1 MKTTEVSLLRMCGG
15 GIRAD
20 DKSDVCRNRVTED
33 LLTWL
38 LLRQR
43 CDWRL
48 GIRGPV
54 CTGVASLITVL
65 SPHRGWRG
73 SFSLCS
79 ERSLLPH
86 ACRSSGVLER
96 GGKKAIRAFFGPTDM
111 KSHQDRNEDFIN
123 LHGCPV
129 SAEQLVFRDICTV
142 SVPRLYTRVCPV
154 LALPGGP

>member
-1 MKTTEVSLLRMCGG
+1 M
-15 GIRAD
+15 
-20 DKSDVCRNRVTED
+20 
-33 LLTWL
+33 TWL

-65 SPHRGWRG
+65 SPQRGWRG

-96 GGKKAIRAFFGPTDM
+96 GWGGGGGRNAIRAFFGPTNM

-123 LHGCPV
+123 LHGCSVP
-129 SAEQLVFRDICTV
+129 AEQFVFRDICSTLV
-142 SVPRLYTRVCPV
+142 YQGLPCAGFTRRNPEPRAVDLLV
-154 LALPGGP
+154 LLLQASLKVLQLLWD

>member
-1 MKTTEVSLLRMCGG
+1 MKTTEVSLLRMCGC

-33 LLTWL
+33 LLTRL

-65 SPHRGWRG
+65 SPLRGWRLFL
-73 SFSLCS
+73 SVFRAFSVATCLRIIRC
-79 ERSLLPH
+79 P
-86 ACRSSGVLER
+86 GR
-96 GGKKAIRAFFGPTDM
+96 GGGGIRAFFGPTDM
-111 KSHQDRNEDFIN
+111 KSHQHRNEDFIN

-129 SAEQLVFRDICTV
+129 SAEQFVFRDICTV
-142 SVPRLYTRVCPV
+142 SVPQFYTTFCPM
-154 LALPGGP
+154 LAIPEGP